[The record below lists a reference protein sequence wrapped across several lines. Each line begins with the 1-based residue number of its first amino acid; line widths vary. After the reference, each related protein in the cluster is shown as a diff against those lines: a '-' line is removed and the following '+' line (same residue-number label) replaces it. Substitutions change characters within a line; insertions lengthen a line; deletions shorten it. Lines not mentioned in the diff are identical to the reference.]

1 MLKQQS
7 QKIEVIVRKEGGAGA
22 KNAKETDTEN
32 IGSQNVEQSTSTG
45 GLSRRTKRFIQVN
58 SAHAFAVAKQALNT
72 ATSWIVGSLGQ
83 KNGDEDYQDRVS
95 RQVEILQDVGN
106 FATSVAMGAGYGA
119 IGGPVGMALGAGF
132 AAVSSAIS
140 IGNKYMT
147 RRRDFNYKMFK
158 ENNAVEY
165 KRARANINLTT
176 GRLR

>member
-32 IGSQNVEQSTSTG
+32 VGSQNGEQSTSTG

-58 SAHAFAVAKQALNT
+58 STHAFAVAKQGANALV
-72 ATSWIVGSLGQ
+72 SYIVGGLGG
-83 KNGDEDYQDRVS
+83 KSGDEAYQDKVN
-95 RQVEILQDVGN
+95 RQVEIVQDVGN
-106 FATSVAMGAGYGA
+106 LATSVAMGAGYGA
-119 IGGPVGMALGAGF
+119 VGGPVGMVLGASF
-132 AAVSSAIS
+132 ALASNLIS
-140 IGNKYMT
+140 LGSKYAT
-147 RRRDFNYKMFK
+147 RERDFDFKMFK

-165 KRARANINLTT
+165 KRARAGINLTT

>member
-32 IGSQNVEQSTSTG
+32 VGSQNGEQSTSTG

-58 SAHAFAVAKQALNT
+58 STHAFAVAKQGINT
-72 ATSWIVGSLGQ
+72 AISYSVSGIGLTT
-83 KNGDEDYQDRVS
+83 GDEAYQDKVS
-95 RQVEILQDVGN
+95 RQVEIVQDVGN
-106 FATSVAMGAGYGA
+106 FATSVAMGAAYGA
-119 IGGPVGMALGAGF
+119 IGGPLGMALGAGF

-147 RRRDFNYKMFK
+147 RQRDFNFKMFK
-158 ENNAVEY
+158 ENNAIEY
-165 KRARANINLTT
+165 KRARAGINLTT

>member
-32 IGSQNVEQSTSTG
+32 VGSQNGEQSTSTG

-58 SAHAFAVAKQALNT
+58 STHAFAVAKQGFNT
-72 ATSWIVGSLGQ
+72 AMNYMIGSLGQ
-83 KNGDEDYQDRVS
+83 TSGDQSLQQQTERT
-95 RQVEILQDVGN
+95 VEIIQDVSG
-106 FATSVAMGAGYGA
+106 FATSIAMGAGYGA
-119 IGGPVGMALGAGF
+119 IGGPLGMALGASF

-140 IGNKYMT
+140 TGNKYMT
-147 RRRDFNYKMFK
+147 RRRDFNYKLFK
-158 ENNAVEY
+158 ENNSIEY
-165 KRARANINLTT
+165 MRARASINLTT